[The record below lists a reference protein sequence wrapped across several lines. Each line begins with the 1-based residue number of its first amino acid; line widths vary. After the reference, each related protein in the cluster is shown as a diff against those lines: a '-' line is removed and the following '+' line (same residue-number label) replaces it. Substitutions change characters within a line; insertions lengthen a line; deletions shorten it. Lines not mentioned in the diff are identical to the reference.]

1 MQDSVQNSRIILTQK
16 GDGEMMQKNKIL
28 IKIGEML
35 LGQGMLTLE
44 EKKDFD
50 RMAQEQ
56 L

>member
-1 MQDSVQNSRIILTQK
+1 MQDSFQDSRKLPTQE
-16 GDGEMMQKNKIL
+16 GEKVMIQKNTVL

-35 LGQGMLTLE
+35 LHQGMLTLE

-56 L
+56 Q

>member
-1 MQDSVQNSRIILTQK
+1 MQDSFQYSRKIPTQEEKVMTQK
-16 GDGEMMQKNKIL
+16 NMIL

-35 LGQGMLTLE
+35 LNQGMLTLE

-50 RMAQEQ
+50 RMVHEQ

>member
-1 MQDSVQNSRIILTQK
+1 MQDSFQYSRKIPTQE
-16 GDGEMMQKNKIL
+16 GEKVMIQKNMIL

-35 LGQGMLTLE
+35 LDQGMLTLE

-50 RMAQEQ
+50 RMVHEQ